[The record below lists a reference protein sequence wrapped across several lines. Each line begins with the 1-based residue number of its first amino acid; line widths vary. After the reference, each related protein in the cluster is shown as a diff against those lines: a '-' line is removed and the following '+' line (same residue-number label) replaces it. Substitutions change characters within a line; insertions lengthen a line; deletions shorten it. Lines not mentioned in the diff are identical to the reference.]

1 MQLQLGNCKSGC
13 FHLVVA
19 KGITY
24 YTGMFKKLVLIA
36 LVLYGSC
43 LSAQTRQEVR
53 DSVKIYFQQGKTE
66 LVPSL
71 NSNRTALNRIADS
84 LRTSYADS
92 VYRLRKILVVGGAS
106 PEGSV
111 KLNKYLSEERAAV
124 LFNYL
129 SRYGELPDSLKT
141 TRFLGRDWNG
151 LIQLVEDDPDVPHK
165 EATLYLLR
173 KIARESQENGDIKGD
188 HILRLQQFCG
198 GESYNYMY
206 RKLFPELR
214 ASRLY
219 LSYEKVWNPVGALTL
234 QGLRLV
240 PPAGDLVP
248 NSYSPAPPAK
258 PFYMDIRTNLLYD
271 ALLVPNIGVEF
282 YLGGRWSVV
291 ADWMYGWWKSDRTH
305 WFWRTYGGDLTLR
318 KWFGKASK
326 RKPLTGHH
334 IGVNGQIFTY
344 DFETGGKG
352 YLGGKPG
359 ATLWEKM
366 NYSVGLEYGYSVPI
380 ARRLNL
386 DFSIDL
392 GYSDGTYHEY
402 EPADD
407 CYVWQ
412 ATKQRHWFGPTKAE
426 VSLVW
431 LIGRGNYNSNKGGR
445 R

>member
-1 MQLQLGNCKSGC
+1 M
-13 FHLVVA
+13 
-19 KGITY
+19 
-24 YTGMFKKLVLIA
+24 
-36 LVLYGSC
+36 
-43 LSAQTRQEVR
+43 
-53 DSVKIYFQQGKTE
+53 
-66 LVPSL
+66 
-71 NSNRTALNRIADS
+71 
-84 LRTSYADS
+84 
-92 VYRLRKILVVGGAS
+92 GGAS

-111 KLNKYLSEERAAV
+111 QLNKWLSERRAEV
-124 LFNYL
+124 LFDYL
-129 SRYGELPDSLKT
+129 SRYGALPDSSS
-141 TRFLGRDWNG
+141 RFLGRDWNG
-151 LIQLVEDDPDVPHK
+151 LIQLVENDPEVPHK

-173 KIARESQENGDIKGD
+173 KIARESVTNGDVKGD
-188 HILRLQQFCG
+188 HLYRLRQLCG

-206 RKLFPELR
+206 RNLFPELR

-234 QGLRLV
+234 QGMRLV
-240 PPAGDLVP
+240 PPATDIIRKDTP
-248 NSYSPAPPAK
+248 KASSPK
-258 PFYMDIRTNLLYD
+258 PFYMDFRTNLLYD

-282 YLGGRWSVV
+282 YLGRNWSVV
-291 ADWMYGWWKSDRTH
+291 TDWMYGWWKSDKVH
-305 WFWRTYGGDLTLR
+305 WYWRTYGGDLTLR
-318 KWFGKASK
+318 KWFGKAAK

-344 DFETGGKG
+344 DFEIGGTG

-359 ATLWEKM
+359 GTLWDKM
-366 NYSVGLEYGYSVPI
+366 NYSAALEYGYSVPI

-392 GYSDGTYHEY
+392 GYSEGTYHEY
-402 EPADD
+402 DPIDD

-412 ATKQRHWFGPTKAE
+412 STRQRHWFGPTKAE